1 MQTHRINL
9 MTKIFGAHAEEL
21 NQTEWLDA
29 TIKIVNGS
37 GFILIVLV
45 SKGNPNQICGIVQTV
60 ERYHNLRPLK
70 IGSK

>member
-1 MQTHRINL
+1 
-9 MTKIFGAHAEEL
+9 MTKIFVAHAEEL
-21 NQTEWLDA
+21 NQIEWLDV
-29 TIKIVNGS
+29 TIKIVTGS

-60 ERYHNLRPLK
+60 ESYHNLRPLK